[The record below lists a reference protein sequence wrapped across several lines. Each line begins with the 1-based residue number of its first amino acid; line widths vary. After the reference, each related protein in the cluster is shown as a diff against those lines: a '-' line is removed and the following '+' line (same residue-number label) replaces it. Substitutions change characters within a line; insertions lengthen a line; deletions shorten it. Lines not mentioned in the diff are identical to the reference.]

1 MERMNM
7 SSPELP
13 PGFRFHPTDQEL
25 IIHYLKKKVSSSSYP
40 EVSIIADVDIYK
52 FNPWDL
58 PGKALFGENEWFFF
72 SPRDRKYPNGV
83 RPNRAAGSGYWKATG
98 TDKPILTSNGS
109 QCLGVKKALVFY
121 KGRPPKGT
129 KTSWLMLEYRLL
141 DDTHHLHRL
150 RESMRLDDWVLCRVR
165 QKSNTQQNGE
175 SLCSSFGSFS
185 PFISFGCLQGQEMFK
200 KSDTLKDYYYDL
212 QPCLMAP
219 PESKEADEQEL
230 VEFQE
235 VSLGYP
241 ISGVDSNSQPTM
253 VSTVKERLEYI
264 KKILSIGAFEELV
277 PATPKKRLHVSSS
290 NKAEND
296 CLFEETPS
304 PPKKRLHI
312 SSSNNAK
319 SESIFEVSSPTVS
332 ASSQQS
338 FQSS

>member
-1 MERMNM
+1 
-7 SSPELP
+7 
-13 PGFRFHPTDQEL
+13 
-25 IIHYLKKKVSSSSYP
+25 
-40 EVSIIADVDIYK
+40 
-52 FNPWDL
+52 
-58 PGKALFGENEWFFF
+58 
-72 SPRDRKYPNGV
+72 
-83 RPNRAAGSGYWKATG
+83 
-98 TDKPILTSNGS
+98 
-109 QCLGVKKALVFY
+109 
-121 KGRPPKGT
+121 
-129 KTSWLMLEYRLL
+129 
-141 DDTHHLHRL
+141 
-150 RESMRLDDWVLCRVR
+150 
-165 QKSNTQQNGE
+165 
-175 SLCSSFGSFS
+175 
-185 PFISFGCLQGQEMFK
+185 MFK
-200 KSDTLKDYYYDL
+200 KSNTLKDYYYDL

-264 KKILSIGAFEELV
+264 KKILSIGAFEELA

-290 NKAEND
+290 NKAENE

-312 SSSNNAK
+312 SSSNNAT

-332 ASSQQS
+332 ASSQRS

>member
-58 PGKALFGENEWFFF
+58 PAFQE
-72 SPRDRKYPNGV
+72 
-83 RPNRAAGSGYWKATG
+83 
-98 TDKPILTSNGS
+98 KP
-109 QCLGVKKALVFY
+109 CLGRMSGFSLALEIGNIPMVSVQTEQQDQVTG
-121 KGRPPKGT
+121 KQQEPINQSSPPT
-129 KTSWLMLEYRLL
+129 DHSALA
-141 DDTHHLHRL
+141 
-150 RESMRLDDWVLCRVR
+150 
-165 QKSNTQQNGE
+165 
-175 SLCSSFGSFS
+175 
-185 PFISFGCLQGQEMFK
+185 FGCLQGQEMFK
-200 KSDTLKDYYYDL
+200 KSSTLKDYYYDL

-277 PATPKKRLHVSSS
+277 PATPKKRLHASSS
-290 NKAEND
+290 NKAENE
-296 CLFEETPS
+296 CLFEDTLYLDLYM
-304 PPKKRLHI
+304 KGGTTWIIKTRI
-312 SSSNNAK
+312 VWN
-319 SESIFEVSSPTVS
+319 
-332 ASSQQS
+332 
-338 FQSS
+338 